1 MKKLCLL
8 LIVLSTAVWCS
19 ATLVEFDNS
28 AEFTSNFNVI
38 EEGAAGSTT
47 YSTDAGVGGTAGRV
61 NTTGITTVSGEGIY
75 TKNQVDP
82 DDGTFSASFYFL
94 AAAYTDTEIS
104 RIALGLSPDSANLR
118 ASSEVQARLMKNG
131 DTSATFEIRDAGNGT
146 VSGNLFTEVT
156 TTGVT
161 LTDDHWYKLS
171 ATFSTYGSSSMEV
184 IASLIDFGTDG
195 VTQGLTIATAHGARS
210 DPTDFGNT
218 GAKFPLNVGILA
230 QNDGGGSIAIDN
242 IDVPVTVVPEPATL
256 GLFGISGI
264 FVLLLRRWTRA

>member
-8 LIVLSTAVWCS
+8 LIALSTAAWCS
-19 ATLVEFDNS
+19 AVLVDFDS
-28 AEFTSNFNVI
+28 ESDFSSTFNVI
-38 EEGAAGSTT
+38 QEGAAGTTT
-47 YSTDAGVGGTAGRV
+47 YSSEAGVGGTAGRI
-61 NTTGITTVSGEGIY
+61 NTTGITTASGEGIY

-94 AAAYTDTEIS
+94 AAAYIDADIS

-146 VSGNLFTEVT
+146 VSGNTFTEVT

-161 LTDDHWYKLS
+161 LADNHWYKFS

-184 IASLIDFGTDG
+184 TASLIDFGTDG
-195 VTQGLTIATAHGARS
+195 LTQGLTIATAHGARS

-218 GAKFPLNVGILA
+218 GLKVPLNIGILA
-230 QNDGGGSIAIDN
+230 QNDGGGAVAIDN
-242 IDVPVTVVPEPATL
+242 IDIPAAAVPEPATL
-256 GLFGISGI
+256 ALFAVSGSL
-264 FVLLLRRWTRA
+264 VLLVRRWTHA